1 MGNFMAAVPSRIE
14 NLQNLRLANLDSAFA
29 TAFATLVSGTFLVG
43 FIRHLG
49 GGDAWIGL
57 LAAVPSLCGI
67 LQIPGSIY
75 GRRFLTYKYFV
86 LPGGLAWRVFY
97 VPLILLAFVPWPNEL
112 RLWLLLI
119 CVAIASAATQFV
131 NPIYTDWLA
140 EMIPTNSR
148 GWFFS
153 RRNAIAAAIGSAT
166 GLVAGLGLDAFRRS
180 DKEAIGFGVLFIAAA
195 IFAAISFA
203 LYMKMSDRVRP
214 NPIPATLRDGL
225 RAFKAPLI
233 DRDFR
238 PVLVFLVV
246 FVAGQTFAGNLFAAF
261 ALESLD
267 MSFTVLQLSGV
278 AHAVGMVTSGKV
290 WGYLADKYGNKP
302 IIAILALGI
311 TFSPACWLFCVPGA
325 DIANAITLFVGHLFS
340 GAMWGG
346 IAVCQL
352 NLLLATAKEA
362 DRANY
367 IGIGLALQALIGAAS
382 PMLGA
387 ALMSQLRH
395 GMDPILAYKWVFV
408 ACMVL
413 RLLALAFLW
422 PIREEGSVSIS
433 TTLSDLKKVTP
444 AGIIALKSLTQS
456 GDVHERESAI
466 GEVAETNYPLAVD
479 EVIKSLHD
487 PSPRVRRQAASA
499 LAKLGKPEA
508 VEALLHQL
516 DDHPDLVE
524 EETVLALGD
533 LGHAQAI
540 PYLVK
545 LLDSPRT
552 VLRRAAARALGSIG
566 DASAVDP
573 LCAAAS
579 QSGDPDLRRAA
590 LQALRAIGAPQ
601 AEFVIADALFDPLP
615 SVRIAAAEAITDLEL
630 KSCVPQL
637 RESLDWYTDDA
648 ASEVA
653 YALGRLGDNEDIPR
667 ILRQAQRCVSMIT
680 RRRCLL
686 GIAHMLGVEWETY
699 RLMMLDGMARDAALI
714 EATRPLRKVVPD
726 LSDAL
731 AEFSSGNERS
741 AIERIA
747 RRSRKLPAI
756 KWADFEID
764 ELFVV
769 ILLAASKLA

>member
-1 MGNFMAAVPSRIE
+1 MPAVPSRIE

-49 GGDAWIGL
+49 GGDAWIGI

-75 GRRFLTYKYFV
+75 GRRFLTFKHFV
-86 LPGGLAWRVFY
+86 LPGGLIWRLFY
-97 VPLILLAFVPWPNEL
+97 VPLIALAFLPLPNEL
-112 RLWLLLI
+112 RLVLLLV
-119 CVAIASAATQFV
+119 CVAVASAATQFV

-140 EMIPTNSR
+140 EMVPTNSR

-153 RRNAIAAAIGSAT
+153 RRNAIAAAIGSTT
-166 GLVAGLGLDAFRRS
+166 GLAAGLVLDAFRRANM
-180 DKEAIGFGVLFIAAA
+180 EAAGFGTLFIAAA
-195 IFAAISFA
+195 VFAFVSLM
-203 LYMKMSDRVRP
+203 LYMKMTDRVRP
-214 NPIPATLRDGL
+214 NPIPATLREGL
-225 RAFKAPLI
+225 QAFRRPLV

-238 PVLVFLVV
+238 PVLIFLGV
-246 FVAGQTFAGNLFAAF
+246 FVLGQAFAGNLFAAF
-261 ALESLD
+261 ALESLN
-267 MSFTVLQLSGV
+267 MSFTVLQISGV
-278 AHAVGMVTSGKV
+278 AHAAGMVTSGKV
-290 WGYLADKYGNKP
+290 WGYLGDKYGNKP
-302 IIAILALGI
+302 IIAILAVGI
-311 TFSPACWLFCVPGA
+311 AFSPACWLFCVPGA
-325 DIANAITLFVGHLFS
+325 DLSNAIILFVGHLFS

-367 IGIGLALQALIGAAS
+367 IGIGLALQAVIGAAS

-387 ALMSQLRH
+387 FLMSQLRLA
-395 GMDPILAYKWVFV
+395 MDPISAYKWVFGV
-408 ACMVL
+408 CMVL
-413 RLLALAFLW
+413 RAAALGFLW
-422 PIREEGSVSIS
+422 SVKEEGSVSIS
-433 TTLSDLKKVTP
+433 GTLSDLKRVTP
-444 AGIIALKSLTQS
+444 GGILAFKTLTHS
-456 GDVHERESAI
+456 GDVEERVSAI
-466 GEVAETNYPLAVD
+466 GEVADRNYPLAID

-487 PSPRVRRQAASA
+487 PSPRVRRRAASA
-499 LAKLGKPEA
+499 LAKLGKGEA
-508 VEALLHQL
+508 VGALLHQL

-524 EETVLALGD
+524 EETVLALGE
-533 LGHAQAI
+533 LGDANAA

-552 VLRRAAARALGSIG
+552 VIRRAAARALGSIG
-566 DASAVDP
+566 DGSAVGA

-590 LQALRAIGAPQ
+590 LQALRSIGDPQ
-601 AEFVIADALFDPLP
+601 SEYVIADALFDPLP
-615 SVRIAAAEAITDLEL
+615 SVRIAAAEAVAELEL
-630 KSCVPQL
+630 RSCLPQL
-637 RESLDWYTDDA
+637 RESMEWYTDDA
-648 ASEVA
+648 TSEVA
-653 YALGRLGDNEDIPR
+653 YALGSLGNHDDIPA
-667 ILRQAQRCVSMIT
+667 ILRQAERCMSMIT

-686 GIAHMLGVEWETY
+686 GVAHMLGVEWETY

-714 EATRPLRKVVPD
+714 EATKPLRRTVPD

-741 AIERIA
+741 AIERIM
-747 RRSRKLPAI
+747 RRVRKLP
-756 KWADFEID
+756 KQLVTDYKVD

-769 ILLAASKLA
+769 VALAAAKSA